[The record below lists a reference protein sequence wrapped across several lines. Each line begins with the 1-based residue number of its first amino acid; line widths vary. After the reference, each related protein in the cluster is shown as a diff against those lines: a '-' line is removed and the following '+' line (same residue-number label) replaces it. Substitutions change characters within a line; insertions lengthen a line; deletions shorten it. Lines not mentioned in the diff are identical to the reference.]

1 VTIAEGGA
9 RMWIGF
15 AGVRTLQVTV

>member
-1 VTIAEGGA
+1 M

-15 AGVRTLQVTV
+15 AIEMLL